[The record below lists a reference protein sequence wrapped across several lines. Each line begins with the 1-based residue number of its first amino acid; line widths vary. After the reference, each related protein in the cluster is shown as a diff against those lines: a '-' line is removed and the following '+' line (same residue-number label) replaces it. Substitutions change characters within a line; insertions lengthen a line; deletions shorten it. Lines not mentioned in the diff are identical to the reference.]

1 MIRLLRKVFSL
12 FDLPDSP
19 SESQQAEAARG
30 KDHRDAIIKAL
41 KEVFVPVLRAR
52 GFRGTLP
59 HFRRV
64 LPDRV
69 DYLTVQFYSSGGS
82 FVVEIASAGPD
93 GKPRNYGKDL
103 PVARLNV
110 GYFSN
115 RLRLGSNRAAGK
127 ADHWYVFGPRSYDDP
142 EPLRPIDHYLAIAR
156 EVTADLE
163 RQGEPWFLANA
174 GAA

>member
-1 MIRLLRKVFSL
+1 MK
-12 FDLPDSP
+12 
-19 SESQQAEAARG
+19 G
-30 KDHRDAIIKAL
+30 HRDAIISAF
-41 KEVFVPVLRAR
+41 KEVFVPALRAR
-52 GFRGTLP
+52 GFSGTFP

-69 DYLTVQFYSSGGS
+69 DYLSVQFYSSGGS
-82 FVVEIASAGPD
+82 FVVEIATAGPD
-93 GKPRNYGKDL
+93 GKPLGYGKDL
-103 PVARLNV
+103 PVAKLNAH
-110 GYFSN
+110 YFSH
-115 RLRLGSNRAAGK
+115 RLRLGSNRAWGR

-142 EPLRPIDHYLAIAR
+142 KPLRPFEHYLAIAR